1 MRGGHARVLA
11 VVLTLAAAGCGTD
24 RIDPPSGDDRDRG
37 EVPVADDSLAT
48 WARRAR
54 EGWAA
59 GDTTHS
65 SEAAEWARA
74 AFAGIWE
81 DRLAADDTDAVR
93 DAEHLPTRREAAM
106 PTVEA
111 VRDDLAGLGLAAD
124 IVVAEGPAVLW
135 QVVLRDPTGGSRAA
149 TEFWA
154 WPDPEAPLGPPV
166 LQPLPANAPA
176 RARYGPEA
184 VGALATWARGDG
196 AGLASAW
203 TRPRGGS
210 GLEVALLRRPG
221 RGGRAATW
229 RVDSTRLL
237 PISADSV
244 SFVAAGSSAGA
255 PSLVV
260 RGAGAR
266 DRLFDECPTCPHLD
280 RRQRYTFEGSTW
292 TLREER
298 TEATPYA
305 AIVDFM
311 NALRLGGPEAALPY
325 AAGGEVLEQVREL
338 GLERGPITPLRA
350 APGTAAT
357 DRTQRYRRGGSDGS
371 DGLEVTLEPRGERWV
386 VADLRPTRLVIE

>member
-1 MRGGHARVLA
+1 MNRRGARAHVLVLA
-11 VVLTLAAAGCGTD
+11 GVLAGCGTD
-24 RIDPPSGDDRDRG
+24 RIDPPGDDEAGRA
-37 EVPVADDSLAT
+37 EVPVADDSLTT

-59 GDTTHS
+59 GDTTRT
-65 SEAAEWARA
+65 SEAGVLARQ
-74 AFAGIWE
+74 AFAGVWA
-81 DRLAADDTDAVR
+81 DRLAADDTDVVR
-93 DAEHLPTRREAAM
+93 DAEHLPTRREAGL
-106 PTVEA
+106 PTAEA
-111 VRDDLAGLGLAAD
+111 LRDALAGLGLSAD
-124 IVVAEGPAVLW
+124 IVVADGPVPLW
-135 QVVLRDPTGGSRAA
+135 QVVLRDPTGGARAA

-154 WPDPEAPLGPPV
+154 WPDPATPLGPPV
-166 LQPLPANAPA
+166 LQPVPANAPA

-184 VGALATWARGDG
+184 IGALTTWTRADG

-210 GLEVALLRRPG
+210 GLEVALLRRPAKG
-221 RGGRAATW
+221 KPAW

-244 SFVAAGSSAGA
+244 AFVAGSGTGA
-255 PSLVV
+255 PSLIVH
-260 RGAGAR
+260 GAGAR

-280 RRQRYTFEGSTW
+280 RQQRYAFEGSTW

-298 TEATPYA
+298 TAPTPYA
-305 AIVDFM
+305 AVVAFM
-311 NALRLGGPEAALPY
+311 NALREGGPDAALPY
-325 AAGGEVLEQVREL
+325 AAGPDVLEQVREL

-357 DRTQRYRRGGSDGS
+357 DRTQRYRRGGSGGS
-371 DGLEVTLEPRGERWV
+371 DGLEVTLEPQGERWV